1 MSQLKV
7 NNHYRTM
14 TREEVADELRRL
26 AGELEGAAR
35 VPYASGEVAV
45 PAHIHREFQIDESND
60 GAACRFE
67 YRLKWMLHTISDL
80 GPEREKR

>member
-1 MSQLKV
+1 MSQLTV

-26 AGELEGAAR
+26 AGELEAAAR

-45 PAHIHREFQIDESND
+45 PAHIDREFQVDASDD

-67 YRLKWMLHTISDL
+67 YRLKWMLHMISDL
-80 GPEREKR
+80 APGPEKQ